1 MEDIEKDKRKG
12 EEIHEEIQKIRMT
25 LRSRETRSLES
36 ACSEIIA
43 HAKNQRHET
52 HGPVRIPTKILIINT
67 PISLC
72 GEGSKT
78 WDRLEMRFHKRVIG
92 IHCPS
97 SSVKD
102 ITNIRIEPVVDIN
115 LIFCKK

>member
-36 ACSEIIA
+36 ACSESIG

-52 HGPVRIPTKILIINT
+52 HGPIHIPT
-67 PISLC
+67 
-72 GEGSKT
+72 
-78 WDRLEMRFHKRVIG
+78 
-92 IHCPS
+92 
-97 SSVKD
+97 
-102 ITNIRIEPVVDIN
+102 
-115 LIFCKK
+115 